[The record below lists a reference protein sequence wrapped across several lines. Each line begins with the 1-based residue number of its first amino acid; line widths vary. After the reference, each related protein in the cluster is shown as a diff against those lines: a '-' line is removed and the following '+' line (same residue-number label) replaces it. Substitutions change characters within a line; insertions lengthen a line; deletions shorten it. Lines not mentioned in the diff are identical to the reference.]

1 MKAVGSGQRK
11 YGKIAR
17 LPPGWT
23 PFQARAATP
32 MAVQS
37 LPRRRNPAIMYRAIV
52 SSTAALWLI
61 FLNLAYAGTGPSE
74 APPIAMAV
82 IDFDYVDTSGETKDQ
97 TDEHQKRLDVFM
109 SALRQDLAASGKYK
123 IVSPACH
130 PDACRVGRSSLA
142 DLQTAAR
149 EAGAKILLMGGIHK
163 LSTLVQWAKVL
174 TVDVDSNAVAFDRL
188 LTFRG
193 DTDDAWKR
201 GEDFIVSEITAP
213 AASEPAPAIKL
224 AVFDFEL
231 EDFSPGAA
239 VTKGSAE
246 DATQLGRATD
256 EVRRLISQSGRY
268 DLVDVSTADGEAVK
282 NHDLRQ
288 CNGCDAAIALKLGA
302 DQSMVGIVTRIT
314 RTDYA
319 VTYRIRDARTGAV
332 IAVEQTD
339 LRIGADY
346 SWNRGAAWLIKNRLF
361 KDQN

>member
-1 MKAVGSGQRK
+1 MHRVIISS
-11 YGKIAR
+11 
-17 LPPGWT
+17 
-23 PFQARAATP
+23 AA
-32 MAVQS
+32 
-37 LPRRRNPAIMYRAIV
+37 
-52 SSTAALWLI
+52 AALWLGS
-61 FLNLAYAGTGPSE
+61 LNLAHADASPSE
-74 APPIAMAV
+74 APQTAMAV
-82 IDFDYVDTSGETKDQ
+82 IDFDYVDTSGEAKDQ
-97 TDEHQKRLDVFM
+97 TDEHQGRLDAFM
-109 SALRQDLAASGKYK
+109 SALRQDLTASGKYK
-123 IVSPACH
+123 IVAAACH

-174 TVDVDSNAVAFDRL
+174 AIDVDTNAVTFDRL

-193 DTDDAWKR
+193 DTDSAWKR

-213 AASEPAPAIKL
+213 AAREPKPAVKL

-246 DATQLGRATD
+246 DALQLGRVTD
-256 EVRRLISQSGRY
+256 EARRLISQSGRY
-268 DLVDVSTADGEAVK
+268 DLIDVGGAEGEPVK
-282 NHDLRQ
+282 SHDLRQ

-346 SWNRGAAWLIKNRLF
+346 SWNRGAAWLIKNRLL
-361 KDQN
+361 KDQEQP

>member
-1 MKAVGSGQRK
+1 M
-11 YGKIAR
+11 
-17 LPPGWT
+17 
-23 PFQARAATP
+23 
-32 MAVQS
+32 
-37 LPRRRNPAIMYRAIV
+37 NRAIRL
-52 SSTAALWLI
+52 SAAAALWLVS
-61 FLNLAYAGTGPSE
+61 LNLAHAYAGISE
-74 APPIAMAV
+74 APQIAMAV
-82 IDFDYVDTSGETKDQ
+82 IDFDYIDTSGEAKDQ
-97 TDEHQKRLDVFM
+97 TDEHQKRLDAFM
-109 SALRQDLAASGKYK
+109 QALRQDLAASGKYR
-123 IVSPACH
+123 IVSPTCH
-130 PDACRVGRSSLA
+130 PDACRVGPSSLA
-142 DLQTAAR
+142 ELQSAAR

-174 TVDVDSNAVAFDRL
+174 AIDVDTNAVTFDRL

-193 DTDDAWKR
+193 DTDGAWKR

-213 AASEPAPAIKL
+213 PTPPSDAREQASAVKL

-246 DATQLGRATD
+246 DATQLGRVSD
-256 EVRRLISQSGRY
+256 EVRKLIAQSGRY
-268 DLVDVSTADGEAVK
+268 SLVDVSGAEGETVK
-282 NHDLRQ
+282 SHDLRQ

-319 VTYRIRDARTGAV
+319 VTYRIRDTRTGAV

-346 SWNRGAAWLIKNRLF
+346 SWNRGGAWLIKNRLL
-361 KDQN
+361 KDQDQP